1 MKFKKSS
8 IVPVVFVL
16 LFFQPVSTPSGAWS
30 LSFAAQEQRSQDLG
44 IASPVNPANPV
55 NPVLQSSFL
64 LDRTMPRPLLL
75 CDERLPSGP
84 VAYPEVD
91 FRWAFAAKTS
101 HDGKSSTQPVTQDM
115 ALKSGDQVKMM
126 VELQRKC
133 FIYLFHDNRRDS
145 VKLLFPYALQQFEGD
160 YQPERRYYIP
170 RGEAWFRL
178 DENRGQEIFY
188 LVASPKR
195 LDELE
200 KAYLRHESA
209 EAPSKA
215 ETARALVD
223 LIRELRRQHREL
235 SSPAE
240 RPVPIGG
247 TLRSVGKVQ
256 DTDRLDIATFA
267 DEILSTGFVARTYTI
282 EHK

>member
-1 MKFKKSS
+1 MKLNKNS
-8 IVPVVFVL
+8 IVPAVFVL
-16 LFFQPVSTPSGAWS
+16 LFFQTASTPGGGWS
-30 LSFAAQEQRSQDLG
+30 LSFAAQEQPSQDSG
-44 IASPVNPANPV
+44 TAVSVNPV
-55 NPVLQSSFL
+55 NPVLQSSSL

-75 CDERLPSGP
+75 CAELLPSEP
-84 VAYPEVD
+84 AAYPEVD

-101 HDGKSSTQPVTQDM
+101 HDGKSGTQPVTQDM

-133 FIYLFHDNRRDS
+133 FVYLFHDNRRDG

-178 DENRGQEIFY
+178 DDNPGQEVFY
-188 LVASPKR
+188 LVASAKR
-195 LDELE
+195 LDDLE
-200 KAYLRHESA
+200 KAYMRYESA
-209 EAPSKA
+209 EAASKV

-223 LIRELRRQHREL
+223 LIKELRREHREL

-256 DTDRLDIATFA
+256 DPDRLDIATFA

>member
-1 MKFKKSS
+1 MKLKKSS
-8 IVPVVFVL
+8 IVSVVFVL
-16 LFFQPVSTPSGAWS
+16 LFFQPASTPGQHDQHW
-30 LSFAAQEQRSQDLG
+30 SQDLESA
-44 IASPVNPANPV
+44 ISVNP
-55 NPVLQSSFL
+55 S
-64 LDRTMPRPLLL
+64 PLLL
-75 CDERLPSGP
+75 CGEPSPTGLAP
-84 VAYPEVD
+84 YPEVD
-91 FRWAFAAKTS
+91 FRWAFAAKTFQ
-101 HDGKSSTQPVTQDM
+101 DGKSSTLQVTQDM
-115 ALKSGDQVKMM
+115 ALKSGDQIKMM

-133 FIYLFHDNRRDS
+133 FVYIFHDNRRDG
-145 VKLLFPYALQQFEGD
+145 VKLLFPYTLRQFEGD

-178 DENRGQEIFY
+178 DDNPGQEVFY
-188 LVASPKR
+188 LVASAKR

-209 EAPSKA
+209 EAASKV

-247 TLRSVGKVQ
+247 TLRSVEKVQ
-256 DTDRLDIATFA
+256 DPDRLDIAAFA

>member
-1 MKFKKSS
+1 MKFKNSS
-8 IVPVVFVL
+8 VVPVVFVL
-16 LFFQPVSTPSGAWS
+16 LFFQPASTPCGGAWS
-30 LSFAAQEQRSQDLG
+30 LSFAAQEQRSQGLG
-44 IASPVNPANPV
+44 IAIPVNPVNPV
-55 NPVLQSSFL
+55 NPVLESSS
-64 LDRTMPRPLLL
+64 PSPLRL
-75 CDERLPSGP
+75 CAERLPSEP
-84 VAYPEVD
+84 AAYPEVD

-133 FIYLFHDNRRDS
+133 FVYLFHDNRRDS

-178 DENRGQEIFY
+178 DENPGQEVFY
-188 LVASPKR
+188 LVASAKR

-200 KAYLRHESA
+200 KAYVRHESA
-209 EAPSKA
+209 EAASKV

-247 TLRSVGKVQ
+247 TLRSVEKIQ
-256 DTDRLDIATFA
+256 DPDRLDIAAFA
-267 DEILSTGFVARTYTI
+267 DEIVSTGFVARTYTI
-282 EHK
+282 EHN

>member
-1 MKFKKSS
+1 MKFKKSL
-8 IVPVVFVL
+8 IVPAVFVL
-16 LFFQPVSTPSGAWS
+16 LFFQTASTPGSSWN
-30 LSFAAQEQRSQDLG
+30 LSFAAMEQRTQDLG
-44 IASPVNPANPV
+44 TAVSVDPV
-55 NPVLQSSFL
+55 NPVLESFSL
-64 LDRTMPRPLLL
+64 RDRTMALPLRL
-75 CDERLPSGP
+75 CAERLPSESA
-84 VAYPEVD
+84 AYPEVD
-91 FRWAFAAKTS
+91 FRWAFAARTS
-101 HDGKSSTQPVTQDM
+101 HDGKSGTQPVTQDM

-133 FIYLFHDNRRDS
+133 FVYLFHDNRRDG

-170 RGEAWFRL
+170 RGDAWFRL
-178 DENRGQEIFY
+178 DENPGQEVFY
-188 LVASPKR
+188 LVASAKR

-200 KAYLRHESA
+200 KAYMRYESA
-209 EAPSKA
+209 EADFKVEA
-215 ETARALVD
+215 ARALVD
-223 LIRELRRQHREL
+223 LIKELRRQHREL

-256 DTDRLDIATFA
+256 DPDRLDIATFA

>member
-16 LFFQPVSTPSGAWS
+16 LFFQPVSTPGGAWS

-133 FIYLFHDNRRDS
+133 FVYLFHDNRRDS
-145 VKLLFPYALQQFEGD
+145 VKLLFPYALQQFEID

-200 KAYLRHESA
+200 KAFLRHESA
-209 EAPSKA
+209 EAASKA

-247 TLRSVGKVQ
+247 ALRSVEKAQ
-256 DTDRLDIATFA
+256 DPNLLDIAAFA

-282 EHK
+282 EHN

>member
-1 MKFKKSS
+1 MKLNKSS

-16 LFFQPVSTPSGAWS
+16 LFFQPASIPGGTCS
-30 LSFAAQEQRSQDLG
+30 LSFAAPEQRPQDLG
-44 IASPVNPANPV
+44 TAISVNPT
-55 NPVLQSSFL
+55 NPVLESSSL
-64 LDRTMPRPLLL
+64 LDRTMPRPLRL

-84 VAYPEVD
+84 AAYPEVD

-133 FIYLFHDNRRDS
+133 FIYFFHDNRRDG

-170 RGEAWFRL
+170 RGDAWFRL
-178 DENRGQEIFY
+178 DDNPGQEVFY
-188 LVASPKR
+188 LVASAKR
-195 LDELE
+195 LDDLE
-200 KAYLRHESA
+200 KAYMRYESA
-209 EAPSKA
+209 EAASKV

-223 LIRELRRQHREL
+223 LIKELRREHREL

-256 DTDRLDIATFA
+256 DPDRLDIATFA

>member
-1 MKFKKSS
+1 M
-8 IVPVVFVL
+8 
-16 LFFQPVSTPSGAWS
+16 
-30 LSFAAQEQRSQDLG
+30 
-44 IASPVNPANPV
+44 
-55 NPVLQSSFL
+55 
-64 LDRTMPRPLLL
+64 
-75 CDERLPSGP
+75 
-84 VAYPEVD
+84 
-91 FRWAFAAKTS
+91 AF
-101 HDGKSSTQPVTQDM
+101 
-115 ALKSGDQVKMM
+115 KSGDQLKMM

-133 FIYLFHDNRRDS
+133 FVYLFHDNRRDS

-178 DENRGQEIFY
+178 DENPGQEVFY
-188 LVASPKR
+188 LVASAKR

-209 EAPSKA
+209 EAAFKA
-215 ETARALVD
+215 ETARTLVD
-223 LIRELRRQHREL
+223 LIRELRREHQEL

-247 TLRSVGKVQ
+247 ALRSVEKAQ
-256 DTDRLDIATFA
+256 DPDRLDIAAFA

-282 EHK
+282 DHN

>member
-16 LFFQPVSTPSGAWS
+16 LFFQPASTPGGAWS

-44 IASPVNPANPV
+44 IAISVNPVNPV
-55 NPVLQSSFL
+55 NPVLESSSL
-64 LDRTMPRPLLL
+64 LDRTMPRPLRL
-75 CDERLPSGP
+75 CSERLPSDP
-84 VAYPEVD
+84 AAYPEVD

-133 FIYLFHDNRRDS
+133 FVYLFHDNRRDS

-178 DENRGQEIFY
+178 DENQGQEVFY
-188 LVASPKR
+188 LVASAKR

-209 EAPSKA
+209 EAASKV

-247 TLRSVGKVQ
+247 TLRSVEKVQ
-256 DTDRLDIATFA
+256 DPDRLDIAAFA

-282 EHK
+282 EHN